1 MAQNSMITVRQV
13 CKSVTSGE
21 GELHIL
27 KDINLEVADAE
38 SIAIIGESGAGKSTL
53 LSLLAGLDVPTSGQI
68 WLAESEITA
77 MDEEQRAKVRAEHVG
92 FVFQTF
98 QLLPALTALENVA
111 LPLELQGKQD
121 AEETAKHYLDRV
133 GLTPRLTHYPRQLSG
148 GEQQRVALAR
158 AFATRPHVLFA
169 DEPTGNLDTNTG
181 QKITDLLFDMN
192 SEEGTTLV
200 LVTHEERLA
209 QRCSHRV
216 QMSAGELREI

>member
-1 MAQNSMITVRQV
+1 MITVRQV

-21 GELHIL
+21 GDLHIL
-27 KDINLEVADAE
+27 KNINLEVADAE

-68 WLAESEITA
+68 WLTGAEITA

-121 AEETAKHYLDRV
+121 AEETAKQYLDRV
-133 GLTPRLTHYPRQLSG
+133 GLTPRLRHYPRQLSG

-192 SEEGTTLV
+192 AEEGTTLV

-216 QMSAGELREI
+216 QMSAGELREL

>member
-77 MDEEQRAKVRAEHVG
+77 MDEEQRAKVRADHVG

-192 SEEGTTLV
+192 AEEGTTLV

-209 QRCSHRV
+209 QRCAHRV
-216 QMSAGELREI
+216 QMSAGELREL

>member
-1 MAQNSMITVRQV
+1 MITVRQV

-27 KDINLEVADAE
+27 KDINLEVADGE

-68 WLAESEITA
+68 WLAGAEITA

-111 LPLELQGKQD
+111 LPLELQGKRN
-121 AEETAKHYLDRV
+121 AEETAKQYLDRV
-133 GLTPRLTHYPRQLSG
+133 GLTPRLRHYPRQLSG

-158 AFATRPHVLFA
+158 AFATQPHVLFA

-209 QRCSHRV
+209 QRCAHRV
-216 QMSAGELREI
+216 QMGAGELREL